1 MVEWKGD
8 ILAVGVTEK
17 DMEKDEN
24 SAFKNVILRKLDL
37 HLGGLLSEASSE
49 EDFSGKAG
57 QSTVLRLPG
66 AGSKRVGLIG
76 LGAASITTA
85 YRSLGESV
93 AAAAKSA
100 RASNVAI
107 TLASSEGIAAELKPS
122 TASAIATGM

>member
-24 SAFKNVILRKLDL
+24 SAFKNAVLQKLDVQ
-37 HLGGLLSEASSE
+37 LGGLLSEASTE
-49 EDFSGKAG
+49 EDFTGKAG
-57 QSTVLRLPG
+57 QSTVLRLSG
-66 AGSKRVGLIG
+66 VGSKRVGLIG
-76 LGAASITTA
+76 LGPASATKA

-100 RASNVAI
+100 QASNVAI
-107 TLASSEGIAAELKPS
+107 TLASSEGIAAELKAS